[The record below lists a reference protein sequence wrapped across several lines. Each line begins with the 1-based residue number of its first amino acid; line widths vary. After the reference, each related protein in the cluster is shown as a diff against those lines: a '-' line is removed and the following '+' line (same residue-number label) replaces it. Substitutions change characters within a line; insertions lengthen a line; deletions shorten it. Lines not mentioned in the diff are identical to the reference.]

1 MKRFLATTAI
11 ALVMANGAFAES
23 HVTTDGTATEG
34 MTIEAPATDGTTAAP
49 DATTESTETMAP
61 TDEAAEPADGAMT
74 TDTDAA
80 ADDATMDSTATGST
94 TIDTTAT
101 DTAATDMG
109 ASDMGAAPAMM
120 IDGYETLTNTE
131 VTAEELTGVNIY
143 GPDEGD
149 VGSIGDLVIGEDGTI
164 SQVIVDVGGFLGLGQ
179 KPVAIDYEAVQI
191 MKQTDGDDMRAY
203 ISMTEEQLEE
213 LPRYES
219 PIEAEAA
226 ADVNAADPAM
236 TDAPATD
243 APATDPAMTDA
254 PAADA
259 PMTDAEEPAA
269 EEPAVEEAP
278 AN

>member
-23 HVTTDGTATEG
+23 HV
-34 MTIEAPATDGTTAAP
+34 ATDGT
-49 DATTESTETMAP
+49 
-61 TDEAAEPADGAMT
+61 
-74 TDTDAA
+74 
-80 ADDATMDSTATGST
+80 TMDSTATDAPATDST
-94 TIDTTAT
+94 TAAPEATTDSTDTMEPTDEAVEPVDGALTTDTDGATMDTTAT
-101 DTAATDMG
+101 DMGATDMG
-109 ASDMGAAPAMM
+109 ATAPTMM
-120 IDGYETLTNTE
+120 IDGYETLENIA
-131 VTAEELTGVNIY
+131 VTVDELTGVNIF

-149 VGSIGDLVIGEDGTI
+149 VGEISDLVIGEDGAI

-179 KPVAIDYEAVQI
+179 KPVALDYEAVQI

-219 PIEAEAA
+219 PIEAEAD

-236 TDAPATD
+236 TDPAMTDAPVTD

-259 PMTDAEEPAA
+259 PMTDAEE
-269 EEPAVEEAP
+269 EPVVEEAP